1 MTRDYFL
8 PRAFFSFSAWLF
20 RPQRVTFDIESKM
33 MLPSIFEAPTSRST
47 KVMGTSTIFRPACS
61 ERHARSTWNT

>member
-33 MLPSIFEAPTSRST
+33 MLPSN
-47 KVMGTSTIFRPACS
+47 C
-61 ERHARSTWNT
+61 